1 MLSTTPTE
9 DARASPALGR
19 ALALEMG
26 SNKAGTASSGHRR
39 CPVTRLVRTQASLPS
54 WGPEPRRPPLNVFE
68 FNDEALPRFQLLC
81 VKARLALTSPGR
93 RQTRSLGVGKLGISS
108 ASLGVRIRGLFG
120 EFGAQTNPGKGEPG
134 AWASRGRKR
143 SRG

>member
-68 FNDEALPRFQLLC
+68 FNDEALPRFSIALC
-81 VKARLALTSPGR
+81 
-93 RQTRSLGVGKLGISS
+93 
-108 ASLGVRIRGLFG
+108 
-120 EFGAQTNPGKGEPG
+120 KGEACADEPR
-134 AWASRGRKR
+134 A
-143 SRG
+143 